1 MNKSKIKLTTLLTA
15 TVLGLAVGSTA
26 FSETVINI
34 AGWGAKSGPLRSFG
48 VNSEAILKAA
58 VDRINETGGV
68 KLADGSSGKLSFDYY
83 DSGCNAEQGIAVA
96 RKVASETNALIGI
109 GPTCSGVA
117 AASFGIFQKKVGDSS
132 DTGLQMPLLTDTAV
146 RNGLAK
152 ISQWTFR
159 NTPNEPDMYDKLFAW
174 IAANHSD
181 IKTIF
186 GGTETDQG
194 HSAGTYAKVIV
205 QAAVRNG
212 FEWVNGPIPEVT
224 GEIVKGHK
232 NVLSSSSNWLMGDT
246 SFSVQA
252 RAFKK
257 SGADMFIV
265 SSHPFTTCGF
275 LKELYRQKGM
285 PKLLVGLT
293 SSSSAETMKGCPK
306 QAEGMIIPTSFAPIT
321 DAAKEVASLAEQ
333 NGGSADLHSAA
344 AWENAFIIKQ
354 VMETVGITGDPSKV
368 EEERAKIRD
377 GLEALETTDG
387 LLGTVTRVQDE
398 GEALKP
404 YVFVQ
409 AQNGSWEVIHD
420 PR

>member
-1 MNKSKIKLTTLLTA
+1 
-15 TVLGLAVGSTA
+15 
-26 FSETVINI
+26 
-34 AGWGAKSGPLRSFG
+34 
-48 VNSEAILKAA
+48 
-58 VDRINETGGV
+58 
-68 KLADGSSGKLSFDYY
+68 
-83 DSGCNAEQGIAVA
+83 
-96 RKVASETNALIGI
+96 
-109 GPTCSGVA
+109 
-117 AASFGIFQKKVGDSS
+117 
-132 DTGLQMPLLTDTAV
+132 
-146 RNGLAK
+146 
-152 ISQWTFR
+152 
-159 NTPNEPDMYDKLFAW
+159 
-174 IAANHSD
+174 
-181 IKTIF
+181 
-186 GGTETDQG
+186 
-194 HSAGTYAKVIV
+194 
-205 QAAVRNG
+205 
-212 FEWVNGPIPEVT
+212 
-224 GEIVKGHK
+224 
-232 NVLSSSSNWLMGDT
+232 MGDT

-321 DAAKEVASLAEQ
+321 DAAKEAASLAEQ